1 MEKILVIQTAFI
13 GDALLTLPMIEKLK
27 ENFDNSLLDVV
38 CIPYTEEIFSAS
50 PFVNEVL
57 VLDKKRE
64 HKSFLKLLK
73 FANEI
78 KERRYTRIY
87 SPHRSFRTSLI
98 VMLSDVRET
107 YGFAN
112 TSFSH
117 VYKNLAQYSYDKHE
131 VQRNLDLIGFNYNN
145 ESWKIIP
152 KLDLSESSS
161 IKVNTFLAEN
171 NLDER
176 TIAVAPGS
184 VWETKKYPLEYFIHI
199 ISHFTNLDYKILVL
213 GGKSDKE
220 LCEEIANRFE
230 KNVISAGGKFSLV
243 ETIELLKKVKLLLT
257 NDSAPT
263 HLGVC
268 ANIPVLTIYCSTIP
282 AFGFFPYNK
291 KSFYISYD
299 DLKCKPCG
307 LHGYEKC
314 PINSFDCGYRL
325 EPNIII
331 NKMKEML
338 IDQN

>member
-27 ENFDNSLLDVV
+27 ENFKNSLIDVV
-38 CIPYTEEIFSAS
+38 CIPSTEEIFSAS

-57 VLDKKRE
+57 VLDKKKK
-64 HKSFLKLLK
+64 HKSIYNLLK
-73 FANEI
+73 FAKSI
-78 KERRYTRIY
+78 KQKQYTRIY
-87 SPHRSFRTSLI
+87 SPHRSLRTSLI
-98 VMLSDVRET
+98 VMQSGVRET

-112 TSFSH
+112 SAFFH
-117 VYKNLAQYSYDKHE
+117 VYKNLVEYSYAKHE
-131 VQRNLDLIGFNYNN
+131 VQRNLDLIGFNYISDN
-145 ESWKIIP
+145 WKIIP
-152 KLDLSESSS
+152 KLKLNENSS
-161 IKVNTFLAEN
+161 IKIQTFLAEN
-171 NLDER
+171 YLSEKI
-176 TIAVAPGS
+176 IAVAPGS
-184 VWETKKYPLEYFIHI
+184 VWETKKYPLEHFVEI
-199 ISHFTNLDYKILVL
+199 ISHFTDLDYKIILL
-213 GGKSDKE
+213 GGESDKV
-220 LCEEIANRFE
+220 LCENIARNFE

-243 ETIELLKKVKLLLT
+243 ETIEILKNVKLLLT

-268 ANIPVLTIYCSTIP
+268 ADIPVLTIYCSTIP

-314 PINSFDCGYRL
+314 PISTFDCGYKL
-325 EPNIII
+325 KPNIII

-338 IDQN
+338 SARN

>member
-27 ENFDNSLLDVV
+27 ENFESSLINVV
-38 CIPYTEEIFSAS
+38 CIPSTEEIFSAS
-50 PFVNEVL
+50 PSVNEVL
-57 VLDKKRE
+57 VLDKKNK
-64 HKSFLKLLK
+64 HKSIFNLLK
-73 FANEI
+73 FAESI
-78 KERRYTRIY
+78 KQRQYTRIY
-87 SPHRSFRTSLI
+87 SPHRSLRTSLI
-98 VMLSDVRET
+98 VMQSGVRET

-112 TSFSH
+112 SSFFH
-117 VYKNLAQYSYDKHE
+117 VYKHLVEYSHTKHE
-131 VQRNLDLIGFNYNN
+131 VQRNLDLIGFTYND
-145 ESWKIIP
+145 EDWKIQP
-152 KLDLSESSS
+152 KLKLRESSFNK
-161 IKVNTFLAEN
+161 IQTFLTEN
-171 NLDER
+171 NLGEKI
-176 TIAVAPGS
+176 IAVAPGS
-184 VWETKKYPLEYFIHI
+184 VWETKKYPVKYFADI
-199 ISHFTNLDYKILVL
+199 ISYFEDLDYKIILL
-213 GGKSDKE
+213 GGESDKV
-220 LCEEIANRFE
+220 LCENIAKNFE
-230 KNVISAGGKFSLV
+230 NNVISAGGKFTIV

-268 ANIPVLTIYCSTIP
+268 ADTAVLTIYCSTVP

-314 PINSFDCGYRL
+314 PINTFDCGYKL

-338 IDQN
+338 SDRN